1 MSYSNLDNVPTQI
14 AGTSELLAS
23 DWNTYVKDNFDALK
37 YGHLVFADS
46 TARNAGIG
54 SPIVGIMVFLSNE
67 SGSEVLQVYGGSGWR
82 AAVNTPSIVDLAVTT
97 GKINALAVT
106 TAKIDALAVTTA
118 KIDDNAVTQVKMA
131 DNSVGTAEIIA
142 ANVTYPK
149 LGDDVKK
156 FSVATS
162 ATAGLYFTS
171 SGNLTAASLARNATQ
186 QPLVVV
192 NSSSAVVLY
201 LPYNLGSIGDVITV
215 TSVGLG
221 ATEIQCLFDGPG
233 STGPAFFGSATAE
246 FTQVG
251 GVIMLI
257 CISDNGSGPF
267 GGTRDWLVVG
277 DYLLD

>member
-1 MSYSNLDNVPTQI
+1 VALSYSNLDNVPTQI

-23 DWNTYVKDNFDALK
+23 DWNTYVKD
-37 YGHLVFADS
+37 
-46 TARNAGIG
+46 NAGIG

-82 AAVNTPSIVDLAVTT
+82 AAVNTASIVDLAVTT
-97 GKINALAVT
+97 GKIN
-106 TAKIDALAVTTA
+106 ALAVTTA